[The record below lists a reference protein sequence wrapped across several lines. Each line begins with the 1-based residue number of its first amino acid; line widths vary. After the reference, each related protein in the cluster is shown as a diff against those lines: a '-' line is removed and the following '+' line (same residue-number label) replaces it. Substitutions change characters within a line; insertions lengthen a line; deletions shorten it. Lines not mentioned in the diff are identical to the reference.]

1 MPLRLCILNLW
12 TPWEAFQE
20 GLVHME
26 WAQWWPKEANCLGIL
41 LTLSSKMHGAQ
52 ETPGAI
58 PWVEMVRRR
67 THYLVPGSG
76 RRRTGRMVMAM
87 ARSTWVRTLWGWH
100 V

>member
-1 MPLRLCILNLW
+1 MGTVVAKGGQL
-12 TPWEAFQE
+12 
-20 GLVHME
+20 
-26 WAQWWPKEANCLGIL
+26 LGVL
-41 LTLSSKMHGAQ
+41 LTLSSKMHGAR

-67 THYLVPGSG
+67 THYLVLGSG

>member
-1 MPLRLCILNLW
+1 MGTVVAKGGQL
-12 TPWEAFQE
+12 
-20 GLVHME
+20 
-26 WAQWWPKEANCLGIL
+26 LGIL

-67 THYLVPGSG
+67 THYLVLGSG
-76 RRRTGRMVMAM
+76 RRRMVMAM